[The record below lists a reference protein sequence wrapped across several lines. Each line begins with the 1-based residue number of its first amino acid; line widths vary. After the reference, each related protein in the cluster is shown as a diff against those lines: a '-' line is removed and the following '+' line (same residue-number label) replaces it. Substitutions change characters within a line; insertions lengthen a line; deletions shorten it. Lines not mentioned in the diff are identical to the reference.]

1 MFMGGFLGLAL
12 LSNSLRA
19 QRLRIYINDMWG
31 AAVSKFYL
39 RLSERLGGVFTA
51 LLALDER
58 YEIYESNILI
68 IVRKKDLETV
78 REIMRIKREIEREY
92 EDKIVISPYIAR
104 EDEEDVIKT
113 FQRASQTEDMDPNVL
128 REALKKFSER
138 LRKAGYAIDILIPGY
153 EIYESNILIIVR
165 KKDLETVREIMRIKR
180 EIEREYED
188 KIVIS
193 PYIAREDEEDVIKT
207 FQRASQTSN

>member
-1 MFMGGFLGLAL
+1 MGGFLGLAL
-12 LSNSLRA
+12 LNNSLRA
-19 QRLRIYINDMWG
+19 QRFRIYINDMWG

-68 IVRKKDLETV
+68 IVRKKDLDTV

-165 KKDLETVREIMRIKR
+165 KKDLDTVREIMRIKR

>member
-1 MFMGGFLGLAL
+1 MGGFLGLAL

-39 RLSERLGGVFTA
+39 RLSERLGDVFTA
-51 LLALDER
+51 LLAFDEK

-92 EDKIVISPYIAR
+92 EDKII
-104 EDEEDVIKT
+104 
-113 FQRASQTEDMDPNVL
+113 
-128 REALKKFSER
+128 
-138 LRKAGYAIDILIPGY
+138 
-153 EIYESNILIIVR
+153 
-165 KKDLETVREIMRIKR
+165 
-180 EIEREYED
+180 
-188 KIVIS
+188 IS

>member
-1 MFMGGFLGLAL
+1 MGGFLGIAL
-12 LSNSLRA
+12 LSNSLKA

-31 AAVSKFYL
+31 AAISKFYL
-39 RLSERLGGVFTA
+39 RLSERLGSVFTA
-51 LLALDER
+51 LLAFDEK

-78 REIMRIKREIEREY
+78 REIIRIKREIEREY

-113 FQRASQTEDMDPNVL
+113 FQRASQTEDTDPNLL

-138 LRKAGYAIDILIPGY
+138 LREAGYAIDVLIPGY

-165 KKDLETVREIMRIKR
+165 KKDLETVREIIRIKR